1 MTKFTGF
8 NENQMAKI
16 SNKLG
21 YQGPPNRFHEYLMS
35 NERALTAYND
45 IQKSVASQMD
55 EDEMRMDYAEGGVVT
70 DPLKDSFSSLA
81 GIGDAT
87 VQRMAATT
95 LPTGGSMVADTID
108 FDTNQDVSS
117 STGTLGTTGK
127 IVGNQNA
134 AATTNASAAPTVASN
149 LMTTSKAAPDVATA
163 TAANT
168 AAQGTVSNASQ
179 AAGQTTTTKL
189 DSVEAVKIAE
199 DNKVRVDAQQ
209 IANRNVGA
217 AELVDGA
224 SANQAA
230 VSEMLTAAG
239 DTTVSGNLAALE
251 SQFDNGAIPAWAAGQ
266 LRTATA
272 LMQQRGLGASSMAG
286 QSLVQAALEA
296 SIPIAVGDAN
306 ANMQV
311 AQVRAAFLNQE
322 FDQAYQARVLNATK
336 VSEVANMKFS
346 AEQQIAME
354 NARISSTVDLNNL
367 SNAQAVVMTKA
378 AEMSQVNM
386 ANLNNRQQAEVLN
399 AQSFLAMDMTN
410 LNNEQQTSMFN
421 AQSNIQ
427 AILTDKAAQ
436 NAASNFN
443 ATSQNQT
450 DQFFANLTTQISQ
463 SNAAAATAVSQFNAG
478 QGNALE
484 QFDKTLENQRDQFN
498 AQNEIVIAQAN
509 AQWRRDIAT
518 QDTAA
523 TNFAN
528 QVNAEAVLD
537 MSNQAYANLWQ
548 QYSDTI
554 EFAFTGSENEKD
566 RIANLTAAELRGT
579 TALDVAKYT
588 ADQEASSNIGG
599 FVFDTISNILF

>member
-1 MTKFTGF
+1 
-8 NENQMAKI
+8 MAKI

-55 EDEMRMDYAEGGVVT
+55 EDEMRRDYAEGGEVT

-87 VQRMAATT
+87 VQRMAATE
-95 LPTGGSMVADTID
+95 LPEGGTMVADKID
-108 FDTNQDVSS
+108 YNTNQDVASG
-117 STGTLGTTGK
+117 TGALSDTGK
-127 IVGNQNA
+127 VADSQNM
-134 AATTNASAAPTVASN
+134 ATVTNATAAPATDAN
-149 LMTTSKAAPDVATA
+149 LMTTTDAAPGVATA
-163 TAANT
+163 TTANK
-168 AAQGTVSNASQ
+168 AAQGTVSDAAQ
-179 AAGQTTTTKL
+179 ATGQTTTTKL
-189 DSVEAVKIAE
+189 DSLEAVQIAE
-199 DNKVRVDAQQ
+199 ANKVKVDAQH
-209 IANRNVGA
+209 IANRNVDA

-230 VSEMLTAAG
+230 VTEMLTASG
-239 DTTVSGNLAALE
+239 DTSVSGNLANLE
-251 SQFDNGAIPAWAAGQ
+251 SQFDNGNIPAWAAGQ

-286 QSLVQAALEA
+286 QALVQAALEA
-296 SIPIAVGDAN
+296 SMPIAVGDAN

-322 FDQAYQARVLNATK
+322 FDQAYQAKVTNANK
-336 VSEVANMKFS
+336 ISEVANMKFS

-354 NARISSTVDLNNL
+354 NARISSTVDLANL
-367 SNAQAVVMTKA
+367 NNAQAVVMTKA
-378 AEMSQVNM
+378 AELSQVNM

-410 LNNEQQTSMFN
+410 LSNEQATSMFN

-427 AILTDKAAQ
+427 AILTDAAAA

-463 SNAAAATAVSQFNAG
+463 NNAAAANATSQFNAG

-484 QFDKTLENQRDQFN
+484 QFDKTIENQRDQFN
-498 AQNEIVIAQAN
+498 SQNEIVIAQAT

-523 TNFAN
+523 ENFAN
-528 QVNAEAVLD
+528 QVNAEAILD

-579 TALDVAKYT
+579 SALDVAKYT
-588 ADQEASSNIGG
+588 ADQESSSDIGG
-599 FVFDTISNILF
+599 FIFDTISNVLF

>member
-35 NERALTAYND
+35 NDRALAAYNN

-55 EDEMRMDYAEGGVVT
+55 EDEMRMDYAEGGVVA

-87 VQRMAATT
+87 MQRMAATA
-95 LPTGGSMVADTID
+95 LPEGGAMVADKID
-108 FDTNQDVSS
+108 FADNQTVTSG
-117 STGTLGTTGK
+117 TGGLSATGS
-127 IVGNQNA
+127 IADNQNA
-134 AATTNASAAPTVASN
+134 ATATGATVAPTTNSN
-149 LMTTSKAAPDVATA
+149 LTTTAAAVPEINVA

-168 AAQGTVSNASQ
+168 SAQGSVSDDSKITAKTSTTV
-179 AAGQTTTTKL
+179 L
-189 DSVEAVKIAE
+189 DSIAE
-199 DNKVRVDAQQ
+199 SQIAEANKVKVDAQQ

-224 SANQAA
+224 SANQTA
-230 VSEMLTAAG
+230 VTSMLTSAG
-239 DTTVSGNLAALE
+239 DTSVSGNLANLE
-251 SQFDNGAIPAWAAGQ
+251 SQFDNGNIPAWAAGQ

-286 QSLVQAALEA
+286 QALVQAALEA

-336 VSEVANMKFS
+336 VSEVANIKFS

-354 NARISSTVDLNNL
+354 NSRISSTIDLSNLNN
-367 SNAQAVVMTKA
+367 SQAVVMTKA

-386 ANLNNRQQAEVLN
+386 ANLNNRQQAEVSN
-399 AQSFLAMDMTN
+399 AQNFLAMDMTN
-410 LNNEQQTSMFN
+410 LSNEQQTSMFN

-427 AILTDKAAQ
+427 AILTDKSAQ

-463 SNAAAATAVSQFNAG
+463 SNAAATTAISQYNAG
-478 QGNALE
+478 EGNALE

-498 AQNEIVIAQAN
+498 SQNEIVIAQAT

-518 QDTAA
+518 QDTASE
-523 TNFAN
+523 NFAN
-528 QVNAEAVLD
+528 QVNAEAILD

-579 TALDVAKYT
+579 QALDVAAYQ
-588 ADQEASSNIGG
+588 ADQAASESIGG